1 MQYTAVLYFVV
12 PLIMCCVFTPVIRF
26 IAIRN
31 NFVSYPRLDRWH
43 KKPTALLG
51 GVSIYLAFIITVL
64 FFLKIEN
71 RNVIGLL
78 LGSTFLFLIGLL
90 DDKFHFTPYVK
101 LFTQIIAGCLA
112 IFFGISINFPNYSIL
127 SIPVTLLWV
136 ILVTNSFNLL
146 DNIDG
151 LAGGIAGIAAFML
164 FISSF
169 GVINHAAT
177 GVMNQ
182 AATGGTG
189 LAGTGVYGLI
199 LAGAVFGFLP
209 YNFNPAKI
217 FMGDSGSMFLGYSLA
232 IISIVETNRHIAS
245 LATIMFIPV
254 LILSVPIFDTI
265 FVTIL
270 RLTRG
275 KKIFEGGKDHTSHRL
290 VALGLSQRKTVLLF
304 YFISIVFGVIAVLS
318 PRLNMPVV
326 MIIAILGAVVLLLF
340 GFFLSDSALQKG
352 RFNNKDKLR
361 LENKT
366 VLNSMFMHKRRIA
379 EVVLDFI
386 LICVAYSLAYFLRF
400 ENQLLSSN
408 LNLLKESLVWIILIK
423 MSVFF
428 VFGLYR
434 GVWRHVSIS
443 DFFTIF
449 KVVTLGSV
457 ISVLFLTFVFRFKEY
472 SRAVFFIDWL
482 ILLFLVTGSRLS
494 FRILGE
500 FFGRLTEKGAD
511 NILIFGAG
519 DAGEA
524 VIREIKRNK
533 SLNYNPV
540 GFIDDDPAKSDN
552 RIQGV
557 SVLGS
562 RANIKTL
569 VKKKGIK
576 EIIVA
581 VPSLG
586 VEDFSEIVKICKEC
600 GVSYKRVKGILDH

>member
-1 MQYTAVLYFVV
+1 MQYIGYFIIPFGISLVL
-12 PLIMCCVFTPVIRF
+12 TPVVRILALRKG
-26 IAIRN
+26 
-31 NFVSYPRLDRWH
+31 FVAYPRADRWH
-43 KKPTALLG
+43 KQPTALLG
-51 GVSIYLAFIITVL
+51 GIGIYLAVIIPALFIKIPDKRILGLLIGASSL
-64 FFLKIEN
+64 FF
-71 RNVIGLL
+71 VGLA
-78 LGSTFLFLIGLL
+78 

-112 IFFGISINFPNYSIL
+112 IFFGISINFPNYGIL
-127 SIPVTLLWV
+127 SIPITLLWI

-151 LAGGIAGIAAFML
+151 LAGGIAGISAFML

-177 GVMNQ
+177 GGIN
-182 AATGGTG
+182 
-189 LAGTGVYGLI
+189 LAGMGAYGLI

-270 RLTRG
+270 RFTRG

-290 VALGLSQRKTVLLF
+290 VSLGLSQRKTVLLF

-326 MIIAILGAVVLLLF
+326 LIITILGVVVLLLF
-340 GFFLSDSALQKG
+340 GFFLSDSAFQKG
-352 RFNNKDKLR
+352 RFNNKDR
-361 LENKT
+361 SRFENKT

-379 EVVLDFI
+379 EVILDFT

-408 LNLLKESLVWIILIK
+408 LNLLKESLMWIILIK

-428 VFGLYR
+428 ISGLYR
-434 GVWRHVSIS
+434 GVWKYISIS
-443 DFFTIF
+443 DLFTIL

-457 ISVLFLTFVFRFKEY
+457 ISILFLTFVFRFKEY

-500 FFGRLTEKGAD
+500 FFGRLSEKGAD

-533 SLNYNPV
+533 SLNYNPI
-540 GFIDDDPAKSDN
+540 GFIDDDPAKSGN

-562 RANIKTL
+562 RGNIKNL
-569 VKKKGIK
+569 VKKRGIK

-581 VPSLG
+581 VPSLS

-600 GVSYKRVKGILDH
+600 GVSYKRVKGILDHSSVN

>member
-1 MQYTAVLYFVV
+1 VQNILYFII
-12 PLIMCCVFTPVIRF
+12 PFGISLVFAPMVRLF
-26 IAIRN
+26 ALRN
-31 NFVSYPRLDRWH
+31 GFVAYPRADRWH
-43 KKPTALLG
+43 KRPTALLG
-51 GVSIYLAFIITVL
+51 GVSIYIGFIITVL
-64 FFLKIEN
+64 LLLKIEHK
-71 RNVIGLL
+71 NVIGLL
-78 LGSTFLFLIGLL
+78 FGATFLFLIGLA
-90 DDKFHFTPYVK
+90 DDRFHFTPYVK
-101 LFTQIIAGCLA
+101 LLTQIIAGCLA
-112 IFFGISINFPNYSIL
+112 IFFGITINLPNYSIL
-127 SIPVTLLWV
+127 SIPITLLW
-136 ILVTNSFNLL
+136 IIGVTNSFNLL

-151 LAGGIAGIAAFML
+151 LAGGIAVISSLML
-164 FISSF
+164 FFSSQLF
-169 GVINHAAT
+169 FSNSLGI
-177 GVMNQ
+177 
-182 AATGGTG
+182 
-189 LAGTGVYGLI
+189 YSLI
-199 LAGAVFGFLP
+199 LAGAVLGFLP
-209 YNFNPAKI
+209 FNFNPAKI

-232 IISIVETNRHIAS
+232 IISIVETNRHIAN

-254 LILSVPIFDTI
+254 MILSVPIFDTI

-275 KKIFEGGKDHTSHRL
+275 KKVFEGGKDHTSHRL
-290 VALGLSQRKTVLLF
+290 VSLGLSQRKTVLLL
-304 YFISIVFGVIAVLS
+304 YFISIVFGLIALLS
-318 PRLNMPVV
+318 PRLNMLIVST
-326 MIIAILGAVVLLLF
+326 IAVLGVVVLFLF
-340 GFFLSDSALQKG
+340 AFFLSDSTIQKE
-352 RFNNKDKLR
+352 RLNNKDRTR
-361 LENKT
+361 LDDKT
-366 VLNSMFMHKRRIA
+366 VLNSIFMHKRRIT
-379 EVVLDFI
+379 EVILDFI
-386 LICVAYSLAYFLRF
+386 LICVAYSSAYFLRF

-428 VFGLYR
+428 ISGLYR
-434 GVWRHVSIS
+434 GVWKYISIS
-443 DFFTIF
+443 DLFTML
-449 KVVTLGSV
+449 KVVTLGS
-457 ISVLFLTFVFRFKEY
+457 ITSILFLTFVFRFKEY

-500 FFGRLTEKGAD
+500 FFGRIGEKGAD

-519 DAGEA
+519 DTGES

-540 GFIDDDPAKSDN
+540 GFIDDDPAKSGN

-600 GVSYKRVKGILDH
+600 GVSYRRVKGILDYSSAN